1 MVINS
6 TTVSVEFFH
15 LKQHLFVR
23 HVEIYPVYNLN
34 VMRIV
39 NNQLMK
45 PLFFFAQNLARDLT
59 IPFSTA
65 LDDQLTTFG
74 KKSHLSILSHT
85 SPCLYLISF
94 LEE

>member
-1 MVINS
+1 M
-6 TTVSVEFFH
+6 
-15 LKQHLFVR
+15 
-23 HVEIYPVYNLN
+23 YNLN

-65 LDDQLTTFG
+65 LDDQLTTFW
-74 KKSHLSILSHT
+74 KKV
-85 SPCLYLISF
+85 ISQY
-94 LEE
+94 